1 MSYIYFARLKAT
13 HVQVLHILWFILD
26 LFLELSCNAFKAIF
40 SYRPLSSS
48 LVFFLT
54 RPSLSSALIKIAART
69 QHHSL
74 SV

>member
-1 MSYIYFARLKAT
+1 MSFIYVACLKAT

-48 LVFFLT
+48 LVFF
-54 RPSLSSALIKIAART
+54 
-69 QHHSL
+69 
-74 SV
+74 